1 MKCLIS
7 NNELLFSSFKKISL
21 SEGIELLNPLQ
32 EVNLD
37 TETTGLNCH
46 QDKLVLIQLGNKDIQ
61 VLVDIVSFNFKIPE
75 VLKVYLNNSK
85 QLFVFQNAKFDLK
98 FLLKQGVVITK
109 VYDTMLAE
117 TILTNGLQFSDRD
130 LSSLC
135 HKYLGFTLDKTLQD
149 KITVN
154 ITEDVL
160 EYGAKDIMVLTAI
173 KKLQLLEIEKLEL
186 TKALDLDNTFVPVL
200 AYIEFC
206 GIKLDKEKWLNI
218 DTENRNIYL
227 KQQKQLES
235 ILLKNNKL
243 KYFSGMLDL
252 FEGTQTC
259 IINWNSPKQVIDV
272 FNSFGIKTTKIEK
285 GKKKDSVEDS
295 VLEPQVKDFEIL
307 GPYLD
312 LKKMQ
317 KKISTYGL
325 NWLKSIDSN
334 TGRVHTI
341 FKQLMVTGRLSSG
354 DKKTGSPNLQNI
366 PSDALTRS
374 CFICEKGNK
383 LIAADYSSQEQIV
396 LANFSKEENLLNFY
410 KKGFK
415 DMHSYVAFLM
425 YPDIRRYNL
434 EDLMP
439 ENLNYVKEEFK
450 EKRTLAKNA
459 GFAINY
465 GGDGS
470 TISANCNISKE
481 DGDFVYKSYFKS
493 FPGLRDYFDY
503 KLEDALDKGYILY
516 NNVTKRKY
524 FIDTYKSPYFQYKE
538 EINSPNFYYENP
550 NAKKIE
556 KQIEKELKDL
566 GKLAQNYPIQGR

>member
-1 MKCLIS
+1 MKYLIS
-7 NNELLFSSFKKISL
+7 NNELLFSAFKKISL
-21 SEGIELLNPLQ
+21 SEGIDLLTPLQ

-46 QDKLVLIQLGNKDIQ
+46 QDKLVLIQLGNKEIQ
-61 VLVDIVSFNFKIPE
+61 VLIDIVSFNFKIPE
-75 VLKVYLNNSK
+75 ALKVYLNNSK

-98 FLLKQGVVITK
+98 FLLKQEVIITR

-117 TILTNGLQFSDRD
+117 TILTNGLQLAGRD

-135 HKYLGFTLDKTLQD
+135 KKYLGFPLDKTLQD

-160 EYGAKDIMVLTAI
+160 EYGAKDIMVLTPI
-173 KKLQLLEIEKLEL
+173 KKLQILEIEKLEL
-186 TKALDLDNTFVPVL
+186 TKALDLDNSFVPVL

-206 GIKLDKEKWLNI
+206 GIKLDREKWVNI
-218 DTENRNIYL
+218 DTENRATYI
-227 KQQKQLES
+227 KQQRQLES

-272 FNSFGIKTTKIEK
+272 FKSFGIKTTKIEK

-325 NWLKSIDSN
+325 NWLKSIDSD

-354 DKKTGSPNLQNI
+354 DKKTNSPNLQNI

-383 LIAADYSSQEQIV
+383 LIAADYSS
-396 LANFSKEENLLNFY
+396 
-410 KKGFK
+410 KKNKYHIFK
-415 DMHSYVAFLM
+415 
-425 YPDIRRYNL
+425 
-434 EDLMP
+434 
-439 ENLNYVKEEFK
+439 
-450 EKRTLAKNA
+450 
-459 GFAINY
+459 
-465 GGDGS
+465 
-470 TISANCNISKE
+470 
-481 DGDFVYKSYFKS
+481 
-493 FPGLRDYFDY
+493 
-503 KLEDALDKGYILY
+503 
-516 NNVTKRKY
+516 
-524 FIDTYKSPYFQYKE
+524 
-538 EINSPNFYYENP
+538 
-550 NAKKIE
+550 
-556 KQIEKELKDL
+556 
-566 GKLAQNYPIQGR
+566 